1 MLIARRLGGAWD
13 EAGKV
18 NAKIMEQET
27 DRDIASGSS

>member
-1 MLIARRLGGAWD
+1 MRIARQLSGAGD
-13 EAGKV
+13 GAAKV